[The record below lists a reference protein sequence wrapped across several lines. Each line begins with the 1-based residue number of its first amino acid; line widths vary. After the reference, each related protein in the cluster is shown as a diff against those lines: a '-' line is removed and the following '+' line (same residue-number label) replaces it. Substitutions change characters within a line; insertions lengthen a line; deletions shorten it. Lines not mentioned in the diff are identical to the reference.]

1 VGGADRSSAV
11 ASADRSTMERDFQPN
26 RRPGSPSVP
35 PAASHQPAN
44 ERRSCADAPQAGRP
58 RRPARRPGR
67 RPRSHRAVA
76 AGAGPG
82 EHRHY
87 PDPCWPCCDQP
98 GGSRPSDCVRP
109 MALPHPR
116 HACQTQ
122 RRTAAGCT
130 PSTRATSPTGRPAPT
145 SPTAWTRTAVG
156 SVYRDPP
163 PSTPPGLP
171 GWPGRFGL
179 GVGAPPLPP
188 VLVCVLAPA
197 APAGL
202 GGTGRVPVGIAG
214 LCPTGLPIAAVA
226 ADPVAPVGGWAA
238 SHASTAA
245 TASVCSCASRRP
257 ASPPSSCTS

>member
-1 VGGADRSSAV
+1 MA
-11 ASADRSTMERDFQPN
+11 PL
-26 RRPGSPSVP
+26 RP
-35 PAASHQPAN
+35 
-44 ERRSCADAPQAGRP
+44 
-58 RRPARRPGR
+58 
-67 RPRSHRAVA
+67 
-76 AGAGPG
+76 GAGPG

-87 PDPCWPCCDQP
+87 PTDLLAPLRSAGRVKAIRLRQAP
-98 GGSRPSDCVRP
+98 G
-109 MALPHPR
+109 APHPR

-130 PSTRATSPTGRPAPT
+130 PSARATSPTGRPAPT

-163 PSTPPGLP
+163 PSTLPGLP